1 VGRMTVSRF
10 LKACLNGP
18 REPSEHPALPV
29 TPAAIAADAAAAVAA
44 GADALHI
51 HAKDGLG
58 RDTLQPDAVAAVLEA
73 VRAAVPGVAVG
84 LTTGAWAAPGPAE
97 RIFQVRAWTV
107 RPDFASV
114 NWHEPGSVDLAE
126 ALLDAGVGVEP
137 GLWSADSVWAWR
149 SWRHRGRSVRLLLE
163 VTDDHPRD
171 EAVAAALLLMT
182 ALGPDSDG
190 MPVLLH
196 GEGTSAWPVFEVAAA
211 EGLQARIGLEDVLV
225 LPDGSPA
232 PGNAGLVT
240 AARAL
245 IDGSG

>member
-1 VGRMTVSRF
+1 VGGF

-29 TPAAIAADAAAAVAA
+29 SPAEIAAEAAAAVAA

-51 HAKDGLG
+51 HAKDSFG
-58 RDTLQPDAVAAVLEA
+58 RDTLEPDTAAAVLDA
-73 VRAAVPGVAVG
+73 VRAAVPSVAVG

-97 RIFQVRAWTV
+97 RIGLVRAWTV

-114 NWHEPGSVDLAE
+114 NWHEPGSSDLAE
-126 ALLDAGVGVEP
+126 TLLDTG
-137 GLWSADSVWAWR
+137 
-149 SWRHRGRSVRLLLE
+149 WRHRARCVRVLLE

-171 EAVAAALLLMT
+171 EAVAAAGLLVA
-182 ALGPDSDG
+182 ALGPDRDG
-190 MPVLLH
+190 IPVLLH
-196 GEGTSAWPVFEVAAA
+196 GEGTSAWPVFEVAVA

-232 PGNAGLVT
+232 RGNADLVT

-245 IDGSG
+245 IAGAG

>member
-1 VGRMTVSRF
+1 VGGF

-29 TPAAIAADAAAAVAA
+29 SPAEIAAEAAAAVAA

-51 HAKDGLG
+51 HAKDSFG
-58 RDTLQPDAVAAVLEA
+58 RDTLEPDTAAAVLDA
-73 VRAAVPGVAVG
+73 VRAAVPSVAVG

-97 RIFQVRAWTV
+97 RIGLVRAWTV

-114 NWHEPGSVDLAE
+114 NWHEPGSSDLAE
-126 ALLDAGVGVEP
+126 TLLDTGVGVEP
-137 GLWSADSVWAWR
+137 GLWTPAAVSAWR
-149 SWRHRGRSVRLLLE
+149 GWRHRARCVRVLLE

-171 EAVAAALLLMT
+171 EAVAAAGLLVA
-182 ALGPDSDG
+182 ALGPDRDG
-190 MPVLLH
+190 IPVLLH
-196 GEGTSAWPVFEVAAA
+196 GEGTSAWPVFEVAVA

-232 PGNAGLVT
+232 RGNADLVT

-245 IDGSG
+245 IAGAG